1 MVVRAV
7 TQAGVFGDTMPTPS
21 SDADASMD
29 MTSKSA
35 SRARSIAPS
44 SRAVARVLVLLMGV
58 LFTAASIDA
67 SAATGRARVRLA
79 QAQPAVS
86 ADQAAAAVRAV
97 SGGRILDVRLDSR
110 SRPPIYR
117 VKVLLEGGRVRVYR
131 VDAAS
136 GRVLE

>member
-1 MVVRAV
+1 
-7 TQAGVFGDTMPTPS
+7 MPTPNC
-21 SDADASMD
+21 DADANME
-29 MTSKSA
+29 MTSNIA
-35 SRARSIAPS
+35 TRAPS
-44 SRAVARVLVLLMGV
+44 AASSCRTVARMLVLLVGM
-58 LFTAASIDA
+58 LFAAASIDA
-67 SAATGRARVRLA
+67 SAATGGARVRLA